1 MNNDAAQGEK
11 LDFGSDGYI
20 WKDGQRLRVS
30 MVRTVQPGEHET
42 NSAFERR
49 MDSLV
54 AQLSNMPSVLS
65 ASFEFEKRG
74 GSIVLCTVH
83 IIHKPMV
90 DCIAEDNTP
99 AGGRHGGG
107 NRGRNLTS
115 NPAPSRNNTG
125 RMFAP
130 QMAHA

>member
-1 MNNDAAQGEK
+1 MNNDAAQTEK

-30 MVRTVQPGEHET
+30 MVRTVQPMEHET
-42 NSAFERR
+42 NSAFEHR
-49 MDSLV
+49 MDGLV
-54 AQLSNMPSVLS
+54 AQLSRMPSVLS

-83 IIHKPMV
+83 IVHKPMP

-107 NRGRNLTS
+107 NRGKQLTPNS
-115 NPAPSRNNTG
+115 QPPRNTG
-125 RMFAP
+125 RSFAP
-130 QMAHA
+130 AFANA